1 VRPFSYLIFSG
12 LFDRYPNLKIVGAE
26 IDCGWVPF
34 WVQILVP
41 HWEVQTSWFPV
52 KLKHS
57 PVDFIGKNIFT
68 TNVDDY
74 VGYDL
79 IKTGLFPY
87 LSGMTMFSSDYPHS
101 ATIWPNSR
109 QVHQ

>member
-1 VRPFSYLIFSG
+1 M
-12 LFDRYPNLKIVGAE
+12 
-26 IDCGWVPF
+26 
-34 WVQILVP
+34 
-41 HWEVQTSWFPV
+41 

-74 VGYDL
+74 CGYDL
-79 IKTGLFPY
+79 IKIGLYPF
-87 LSGMTMFSSDYPHS
+87 LSSMTMFSSDYPHS

-109 QVHQ
+109 AIATKMIDGMKPEDARKALSKNAVRVFGFKI